1 MFLIVFKCPPMF
13 NLIFYVLK
21 VMTSNAE
28 WGIFDADIQ
37 MQMLWPECYLLLNSH
52 CHLLADDALKCLP
65 RFLVFFHVLPVD
77 FMFSQMSSMLIPI
90 SSHVVLLSSL
100 ISQVSHCFPIVL
112 HVFSIMI
119 LVFPWF
125 LTDPMFLSYH
135 PQISSL
141 IFHVFYASHV
151 ILIVLHVLLMFPPCW
166 SWWWSW
172 LNLSDDVLP
181 CYHLLADDVFCLF
194 YLFDLI
200 IVVDCWLFLSQ
211 ISCCDDIYF
220 SRFSLYYIENMF

>member
-1 MFLIVFKCPPMF
+1 MSSLLFTVFIMEDILLLSWRINLFSMFLIVFKCPPMF

-77 FMFSQMSSMLIPI
+77 FMFSQMSSHVDPDFLPCCPI
-90 SSHVVLLSSL
+90 VFSDLPGLSLFSHCPPCFLHYDPGFPLVSHWSHVSLLSS
-100 ISQVSHCFPIVL
+100 PD
-112 HVFSIMI
+112 
-119 LVFPWF
+119 F
-125 LTDPMFLSYH
+125 LLD
-135 PQISSL
+135 
-141 IFHVFYASHV
+141 
-151 ILIVLHVLLMFPPCW
+151 LHVLFMFPPCW

-194 YLFDLI
+194 CLFDLI
-200 IVVDCWLFLSQ
+200 IVVDCWLFLS
-211 ISCCDDIYF
+211 
-220 SRFSLYYIENMF
+220 